1 MFTNC
6 AELRLEDKEESL
18 AAYREYIELET
29 KEKDPARIQA
39 NRNHFS
45 GLCHMSSWLFGHP
58 PPPTRTKVADLKIQ
72 FILYREHSLNQSCG
86 SGSELDPYSGALWIR
101 IHTC

>member
-39 NRNHFS
+39 NRKHSS
-45 GLCHMSSWLFGHP
+45 GLCHMSSWLFGHHP
-58 PPPTRTKVADLKIQ
+58 PSSYSNQGCGSENSI
-72 FILYREHSLNQSCG
+72 HSL
-86 SGSELDPYSGALWIR
+86 
-101 IHTC
+101 